1 MSVEKLTVLDK
12 ALTLHKKYIA
22 LIFAVYG
29 LVKFSAFIILFFW
42 MGLFADAAS
51 YTGEE
56 PHPLLILILL
66 PTPFLVISAIGAIL
80 YFTWRKK
87 PYYWYPLLTPKEE
100 ELFSHITRKEA
111 ARAARKSLPASCL
124 AVCLFILF
132 FEFALKKMILPL
144 LAAGILAGITWLVGQ
159 HQYYNGLC
167 STPYAVE
174 AGITLKML
182 TRRRITW
189 KTLTRRW

>member
-1 MSVEKLTVLDK
+1 MSEEHLTVLDK
-12 ALTLHKKYIA
+12 ALTLHTKYNG
-22 LIFAVYG
+22 LIVVVGCLVNFFAFTIV
-29 LVKFSAFIILFFW
+29 IFW
-42 MGLFADAAS
+42 TGLFADAVS

-111 ARAARKSLPASCL
+111 ARAARKSLPAFCL
-124 AVCLFILF
+124 AACLLAF
-132 FEFALKKMILPL
+132 FFVFALKKMLLPL
-144 LAAGILAGITWLVGQ
+144 LAAGILAGIAWRVGQ
-159 HQYYNGLC
+159 HQYYNSLC

-174 AGITLKML
+174 AGITRKML

-189 KTLTRRW
+189 EMLTRPW

>member
-1 MSVEKLTVLDK
+1 MSEEKLTILDK
-12 ALTLHKKYIA
+12 ALTLHTKYIW

-42 MGLFADAAS
+42 TGLFADAAS
-51 YTGEE
+51 YIGEE
-56 PHPLLILILL
+56 PHPLLILILV
-66 PTPFLVISAIGAIL
+66 PTPYLILAGLGLIL
-80 YFTWRKK
+80 YFSWRKK
-87 PYYWYPLLTPKEE
+87 PYYWYPLLTPKAE
-100 ELFSHITRKEA
+100 ELFSHISRKEKANA
-111 ARAARKSLPASCL
+111 ARESLPASCL

-132 FEFALKKMILPL
+132 FVFAEKKMLLPL
-144 LAAGILAGITWLVGQ
+144 LAAGILAGLSWLIGQ
-159 HQYYNGLC
+159 DQYYKGLC

-174 AGITLKML
+174 AGITRKML